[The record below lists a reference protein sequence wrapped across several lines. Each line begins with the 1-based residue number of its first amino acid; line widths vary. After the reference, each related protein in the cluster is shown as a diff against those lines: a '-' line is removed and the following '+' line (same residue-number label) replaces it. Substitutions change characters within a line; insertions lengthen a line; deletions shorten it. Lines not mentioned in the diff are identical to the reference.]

1 MNLITNPHHGEVAD
15 MMWAKLSMLSNS
27 VLTRIVNYGTDN
39 YSKGTA
45 RRLRQTNAFNG
56 FVVLLYGVFAAF
68 YASVDWQG
76 PRPLVIAIVATMPLF
91 AIPSLLQR
99 VNDHAAMLSIAVING
114 RGSCALGLHYRDCIR
129 RALFLVCSTCR
140 NRLLWCPHH
149 VRVAAFITFCIL
161 VLFLVVEFYFPPH
174 GSIAPAS
181 PTLLMGV
188 RAACVSGVMALIFM
202 AVYFAIRMLE
212 NAEAA
217 LEREFDRSEGLLLNL
232 MPTSIASRLK
242 SDPGEIIADH
252 FDEVTILF
260 ADIVDFTPRA
270 SQSPPRE
277 LVRYLN
283 RVFSEFDRLAEK
295 YRLEKI
301 KTIGDAYMVAGGMP
315 DPQVGHA
322 ADVANM
328 ALEILDVTRKL
339 SAELHED
346 LAVRV
351 GIHSGPAV
359 AGVIGTRKLFYDV
372 WGDTVNTASRME
384 SHGSAG
390 KIQVTED
397 TKRALGEAFQFE
409 RRGTVEVRGKGEME
423 LYYLTGRRE

>member
-1 MNLITNPHHGEVAD
+1 
-15 MMWAKLSMLSNS
+15 MMWENLSMLSNS
-27 VLTRIVNYGTDN
+27 FLSKIVSYGTDN
-39 YSKGTA
+39 YSRGTA

-56 FVVLLYGVFAAF
+56 FIFVLYGLFAAF
-68 YASVDWQG
+68 YASVDWHAL
-76 PRPLVIAIVATMPLF
+76 RPLVIAILATMPLF
-91 AIPSLLQR
+91 LIPPILHR
-99 VNDHAAMLSIAVING
+99 VNDYAAMLSIAVING
-114 RGSCALGLHYRDCIR
+114 GAL
-129 RALFLVCSTCR
+129 ALLAYIVGTASGVHFFLFAAPAAIVFFG
-140 NRLLWCPHH
+140 PHH
-149 VRVAAFITFCIL
+149 VRVAAFITVCIL
-161 VLFLVVEFYFPPH
+161 VLFLLVELYLPPQ
-174 GSIAPAS
+174 GSIAHAS

-188 RAACVSGVMALIFM
+188 RAACVSGVMGLIFM

-217 LEREFDRSEGLLLNL
+217 LERELDRSEGLLLNL
-232 MPTSIASRLK
+232 MPMSIASRLK
-242 SDPGEIIADH
+242 NNPNEIIADH

-277 LVRYLN
+277 VVRYLN

-295 YRLEKI
+295 HRLEKI

-315 DPQVGHA
+315 DPQVGRA
-322 ADVANM
+322 ADVAKM

-351 GIHSGPAV
+351 GIHIGPAV

-390 KIQVTED
+390 RIQVTED
-397 TKRALGEAFQFE
+397 TKRALGEAFRFE

-423 LYYLTGRRE
+423 LYYLTGLTE